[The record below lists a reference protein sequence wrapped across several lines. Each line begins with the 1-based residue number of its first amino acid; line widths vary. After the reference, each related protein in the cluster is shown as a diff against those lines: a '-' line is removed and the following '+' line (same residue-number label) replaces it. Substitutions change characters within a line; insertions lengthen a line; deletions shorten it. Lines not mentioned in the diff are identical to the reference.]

1 MKQKDYKN
9 LFNYALNSYKF
20 FQIKYLFNSD
30 HNITYYPTIKSVE
43 IADIKVNICNRYYK
57 NVNQTLISNFSAYL
71 INLLLLTKVYHES
84 RNK

>member
-20 FQIKYLFNSD
+20 FQIKYSSEYSVVY
-30 HNITYYPTIKSVE
+30 HPSYREVE
-43 IADIKVNICNRYYK
+43 IYDKYYVIHNRINENKLNAGECATNI
-57 NVNQTLISNFSAYL
+57 F
-71 INLLLLTKVYHES
+71 NLFLLTKIYYES

>member
-20 FQIKYLFNSD
+20 FQIKYSSEYSVVY
-30 HNITYYPTIKSVE
+30 HPSYREVE
-43 IADIKVNICNRYYK
+43 IYDKYYVIHNKINENKLNAGECATNI
-57 NVNQTLISNFSAYL
+57 FSL
-71 INLLLLTKVYHES
+71 FLLTKIYYET

>member
-20 FQIKYLFNSD
+20 FQIKCSSEYSVVY
-30 HNITYYPTIKSVE
+30 HSSYREVE
-43 IADIKVNICNRYYK
+43 IYDKYYVIHNRINK
-57 NVNQTLISNFSAYL
+57 NKLNAGECATKIF
-71 INLLLLTKVYHES
+71 NLFLLTKIYYET

>member
-20 FQIKYLFNSD
+20 FQIKYSSEYSVVY
-30 HNITYYPTIKSVE
+30 HPSYREVE
-43 IADIKVNICNRYYK
+43 IYDKYYVIHNRINENKLNAGECTTNI
-57 NVNQTLISNFSAYL
+57 F
-71 INLLLLTKVYHES
+71 NLFLLTKIYYES

>member
-20 FQIKYLFNSD
+20 FQIKYLSEYSVVY
-30 HNITYYPTIKSVE
+30 HPSYREVE
-43 IADIKVNICNRYYK
+43 IYDKYYVIHNRINENKLNAGECTINI
-57 NVNQTLISNFSAYL
+57 FSL
-71 INLLLLTKVYHES
+71 FLLTKIYYET

>member
-20 FQIKYLFNSD
+20 FQIKYLSEYSVVY
-30 HNITYYPTIKSVE
+30 HPSYREVE
-43 IADIKVNICNRYYK
+43 IYDKYYVIHNRINENKLNAGECSINI
-57 NVNQTLISNFSAYL
+57 FSL
-71 INLLLLTKVYHES
+71 FLLTKIYYES